1 MKIFGIVGKKLG
13 HSFSPGHFSK
23 KFRDLK
29 IDAEYRLFEM
39 DDIEELPDLINE
51 NEGLKG
57 LNITIP
63 YKRSVYQFMD
73 EVDKIAKLTGSI
85 NTIKVKRKKGVP
97 YLTGYNTD
105 VYGFEQTVKGLLKN
119 KVDTRALILGTG
131 GSAHS
136 VAYVLR
142 KLGIFYSFVSRN
154 PSKVEHIC
162 YEWFNEQLLND
173 HKVIINTTPLGMYP
187 DVDSFPD
194 IPYEF
199 LGKDHLLYDLVYNP
213 EETQFLKKGRAQG
226 ADTINGL
233 DLLGIQ
239 ADLAWKL
246 WNK

>member
-13 HSFSPGHFSK
+13 HSYSPGHFSK
-23 KFRDLK
+23 KFRELK
-29 IDAEYRLFEM
+29 IDAEYRLFEL
-39 DDIEELPDLINE
+39 DDIEKLPELIE
-51 NEGLKG
+51 NTKGLQG

-85 NTIKVKRKKGVP
+85 NTIKIQWKNGGP

-105 VYGFEQTVKGLLKN
+105 VYGFEKTVKDLLKD

-162 YEWFNEQLLND
+162 YDWFSERLMSD
-173 HKVIINTTPLGMYP
+173 HKVIINTTPLGMFP
-187 DVDSFPD
+187 DVNSSPK
-194 IPYEF
+194 IPYEH
-199 LGKDHLLYDLVYNP
+199 LTPDHLLYDLVYNP
-213 EETQFLKKGRAQG
+213 EETEFLRKGREQG
-226 ADTINGL
+226 ARTINGMSM
-233 DLLGIQ
+233 LGIQ
-239 ADLAWKL
+239 ADKAWKL
-246 WNK
+246 WKR